1 MRSNTESRSRGYK
14 HFLGVIYK
22 QALHTSL
29 FTSALCIIFVSRAGT
44 YKCAVPNVANLVLS
58 LAHKD

>member
-44 YKCAVPNVANLVLS
+44 YKCGVPNMANLRS
-58 LAHKD
+58 